1 MSWMRGEQ
9 YTSLFLLC
17 IRNTC
22 TSQVFIVMPMGVK
35 KITLPLIFL
44 PSLIS
49 QPEWQ
54 LSRIGEEKERKKYTQ
69 EDGTMQVLSKT
80 IIIGIA
86 WLTERDVKATGYLQ
100 PSSLV
105 DSWMKSYI
113 TAMIFLQII
122 ILSAVH
128 IIYNCHIFIISSSS
142 FHGFITK
149 QFNNLLPVGLLA

>member
-1 MSWMRGEQ
+1 MDERR
-9 YTSLFLLC
+9 TVHIPFLLC

-22 TSQVFIVMPMGVK
+22 TSQVFIVMPRGI

-69 EDGTMQVLSKT
+69 EDSAVQVLSKT

-86 WLTERDVKATGYLQ
+86 QLTERDVKATGYLQ

-122 ILSAVH
+122 LLSAVH
-128 IIYNCHIFIISSSS
+128 IYNCHIFIISSSS